1 MVANRLLPHSKLLSP
16 DSSEL
21 RVLLGRNLIR
31 TFWLL
36 VSKRSG
42 QSFLHARL
50 EVDLRYNLDL
60 IITADKKK
68 LLYRFRQVKFDS
80 SLLRTLQ
87 LPQHFDLSNQT
98 GWGYI
103 SRTLQDFNS
112 SDDLDQGDND
122 LKRPRFVVNLRYKTF
137 AILRVLFLCENYRR
151 LARSLRCF

>member
-1 MVANRLLPHSKLLSP
+1 M
-16 DSSEL
+16 
-21 RVLLGRNLIR
+21 
-31 TFWLL
+31 
-36 VSKRSG
+36 SKRSG

-60 IITADKKK
+60 IITADKKNYYK
-68 LLYRFRQVKFDS
+68 DSDS
-80 SLLRTLQ
+80 SLLRTIQ